1 MNTRVALTLCLL
13 GASGCEVVPADD
25 IDAGAM
31 SLIVDAAPDRGVARD
46 TPRAPDAPVP
56 DRPGTAP
63 DVPPPPDAAPPTDLG
78 AARDAGLPRDVG
90 VAFDAGVPRDVGVD
104 APISIDI
111 PACIYEAVFRDST
124 GEPRNAAGQVRHCWP
139 GEARCFC
146 DRDNDCYA
154 EAGYVPRC
162 TPGVADAGTPR
173 VDVGTPRDVGSPIDV
188 GTPRDVPVVV
198 DVTRDTGTI
207 PADDPVVYTGTLPT
221 RTGRSAATIRVNGNA
236 RDVTVYV
243 PASRG
248 AAPPLLLLFHGTN
261 GSGAGVFDESDA
273 QAVANANG
281 AIVLAPSSRYRSSG
295 DWDHRTEETYWETY
309 PNGSPTANED
319 LVLTRALIVE
329 ARRAYGVDAG
339 RVYALGHSNGAFF
352 ATLVASALAD
362 RIAAYATSSGGLNRC
377 ASTWSC
383 SFEGSGSTC
392 ATLRTRPGWCACSGA
407 EKPVALRT
415 DGRMPPG
422 YLAHGTRDP
431 LVSVQYTC
439 ELEARMAAVGAVTQ
453 TALRDGD
460 GHVLPSDFV
469 SAAWRFLGP
478 RRR

>member
-31 SLIVDAAPDRGVARD
+31 SLIVDAAPDR
-46 TPRAPDAPVP
+46 P
-56 DRPGTAP
+56 
-63 DVPPPPDAAPPTDLG
+63 G
-78 AARDAGLPRDVG
+78 AARDVG
-90 VAFDAGVPRDVGVD
+90 VAFDAGAPRDVGVD

-111 PACIYEAVFRDST
+111 PACTYEAVVRDSA

-139 GEARCFC
+139 GEAQCFC

-154 EAGYVPRC
+154 QAGYVPRC
-162 TPGVADAGTPR
+162 APGVADAGAR
-173 VDVGTPRDVGSPIDV
+173 VDAGSPIDV
-188 GTPRDVPVVV
+188 GAPRDVPVGV
-198 DVTRDTGTI
+198 DVPRDTGTI

-221 RTGRSAATIRVNGNA
+221 RTGRSVATIRVNGNA
-236 RDVTVYV
+236 REVTVYV

-248 AAPPLLLLFHGTN
+248 ASAPLLLLFHGTN

-377 ASTWSC
+377 ANTWSC
-383 SFEGSGSTC
+383 SFQGSGSTC
-392 ATLRTRPGWCACSGA
+392 AALRARAGWCACSGA

>member
-13 GASGCEVVPADD
+13 GASGCGVVPEDD

-31 SLIVDAAPDRGVARD
+31 SLIVDAAPDRSVARD
-46 TPRAPDAPVP
+46 T
-56 DRPGTAP
+56 
-63 DVPPPPDAAPPTDLG
+63 PPPPDAAPPADLG
-78 AARDAGLPRDVG
+78 AARDVG
-90 VAFDAGVPRDVGVD
+90 VAFDAGAPRDVGVD

-111 PACIYEAVFRDST
+111 PACTYEAVVRDSA

-139 GEARCFC
+139 GEAQCFC

-154 EAGYVPRC
+154 QAGYVPRC
-162 TPGVADAGTPR
+162 APGVADTGARADAG
-173 VDVGTPRDVGSPIDV
+173 SAIDV
-188 GTPRDVPVVV
+188 GAPRDVPAGV
-198 DVTRDTGTI
+198 DVPRDTGTI

-221 RTGRSAATIRVNGNA
+221 RTGRSVATIRVNGNA
-236 RDVTVYV
+236 REVTVYV

-248 AAPPLLLLFHGTN
+248 ASAPLLLLFHGTN

-377 ASTWSC
+377 ANTWSC
-383 SFEGSGSTC
+383 SFQGSGSTC
-392 ATLRTRPGWCACSGA
+392 AALRARAGWCACSGA